1 MQLSSGK
8 KNAPAAVEEER
19 RPRAEADSGGE
30 MPAMPGAAHATDAAT
45 PFAAML
51 DERAARATDLAAWK
65 GEKSPA
71 AEPAPTAWA
80 PQPGGSVPEPPLEVP
95 EGGIPQKLTDFM
107 PLMPGASGAAG
118 KSGSTSR
125 TPQSPEAGTDLPP
138 MPEPMLPS
146 EDELAALAL
155 AGAKDTAAKGG
166 GALAFLRALFVGD
179 EHEQRPDH
187 SLIQSIRAAVL
198 HKGKSGET
206 GGEGGADAPAGPGTP
221 GAGPGSHSG
230 RNAGP
235 DAGPNAGLFAAMDAP
250 LHGLTPDD
258 IQFAGEVDA
267 ALARRP
273 RFGVRALSITV
284 AVMFACL
291 LVWAAFAKVD
301 EVTHA
306 EGQVVGSQ
314 RTQTIQNLE
323 GGILRAVLVR
333 EGQIVNKGD
342 VLAQL
347 DNELAESSYR
357 DAVNKAMENS
367 LAIARLEAEL
377 KGQRP
382 VFPEDLQDWAA
393 KLTGHKV
400 DENTL
405 ARARQIIRDQENAW
419 QSRQNQLNAE
429 IEVLKSQ
436 YDQRRHDVEEQIARK
451 TQLDRSLALSIEQRD
466 TAYALVQRNN
476 FSRMEYLGLQ
486 QKVVELQGQI
496 DMLAA
501 SIPKAQA
508 AAEES
513 KQRIASRRA
522 EQNAAITE
530 EINKRRLELNS
541 LRETLAAGS
550 DRVTRTELRTP
561 VRGTV
566 KQIYINTVG
575 GVVKPGEPIM
585 DIVPLD
591 DTLLVEAK
599 VSPKDVAFL
608 RPGQEVMVKVSAY
621 DFSIYGGLEGKLESI
636 SADTIEDKKG
646 NYHYLVKVRTQKT
659 AITYHNEVLPIIPG
673 MIVTADILIGKKTV
687 LDYLLKPIL
696 KAKQNALRER

>member
-1 MQLSSGK
+1 MLLTSDKKSRSPAGESSPQVKAGAQTSALPGPDAKSAGESSLLSPASAALLADR
-8 KNAPAAVEEER
+8 NESPRAPAEARQAGGSLQE
-19 RPRAEADSGGE
+19 PPDFPAYGAEAQGLE
-30 MPAMPGAAHATDAAT
+30 PPLPAMPGADRDHSAAGSFGNAEGNARIPEPDAFD
-45 PFAAML
+45 PVSP
-51 DERAARATDLAAWK
+51 EQLAA
-65 GEKSPA
+65 
-71 AEPAPTAWA
+71 
-80 PQPGGSVPEPPLEVP
+80 
-95 EGGIPQKLTDFM
+95 
-107 PLMPGASGAAG
+107 
-118 KSGSTSR
+118 
-125 TPQSPEAGTDLPP
+125 
-138 MPEPMLPS
+138 S
-146 EDELAALAL
+146 EELAPMALS
-155 AGAKDTAAKGG
+155 GQEEKKERG
-166 GALAFLRALFVGD
+166 GATGFLRALFLGD
-179 EHEQRPDH
+179 AHEQKPDH
-187 SLIQSIRAAVL
+187 GFMEGVRGALARSRKKEGSESR
-198 HKGKSGET
+198 HD
-206 GGEGGADAPAGPGTP
+206 GGPAAGPSAAP
-221 GAGPGSHSG
+221 
-230 RNAGP
+230 
-235 DAGPNAGLFAAMDAP
+235 GLFAAMDAP

-273 RFGVRALSITV
+273 RLGARALSVCV
-284 AVMFACL
+284 ALMFAFL
-291 LVWAAFAKVD
+291 LIWAAFAKID

-306 EGQVVGSQ
+306 EGSVVGSQ

-323 GGILRAVLVR
+323 GGILRAVMVH
-333 EGQIVNKGD
+333 EGQIVNKGE

-367 LAIARLEAEL
+367 MAIIRLEAEI
-377 KGQRP
+377 KDEPP
-382 VFPEDLQDWAA
+382 VFPEDLQAWATE
-393 KLTGHKV
+393 LIGHKV
-400 DENTL
+400 DANTL
-405 ARARQIIRDQENAW
+405 DRARQIVSDQLNAW
-419 QSRQNQLNAE
+419 QSRQAQLKAE

-436 YDQRRHDVEEQIARK
+436 YEQRRRDVEEQSARK
-451 TQLDRSLALSIEQRD
+451 AQLDGSLALSIEQRN
-466 TAYALVQRNN
+466 TAHALVQRNN

-496 DMLAA
+496 NVLAA
-501 SIPKAQA
+501 TIPKAQA

-513 KQRIASRRA
+513 LQRIASRKA
-522 EQNAAITE
+522 EQAAAITE

-541 LRETLAAGS
+541 LRETLSAGS

-566 KQIYINTVG
+566 RQIYINTVG

-591 DTLLVEAK
+591 DTLLVEAR

-608 RPGQEVMVKVSAY
+608 RPGQDVMVKISAY

-659 AITYHNEVLPIIPG
+659 SIVYHNEVLPIIPG

>member
-1 MQLSSGK
+1 MRGAPRARWRIKMLLTSGK
-8 KNAPAAVEEER
+8 KASPSAEESSPKAEAAAQASSLPGMGATSAGEFAASLSAQSAAAPAASNESGEPPAGARQGVGSLREPADIPSAATTARAVE
-19 RPRAEADSGGE
+19 PPL
-30 MPAMPGAAHATDAAT
+30 PAMPGVGQGDGGDEGFGKAEGDARTLGPDAFG
-45 PFAAML
+45 PVSP
-51 DERAARATDLAAWK
+51 EQLAASEELAPMELS
-65 GEKSPA
+65 GEKEKKERGGATSFLRALFLGDEHEQKPDHGFMHGVRA
-71 AEPAPTAWA
+71 LFGRSGGKEGAA
-80 PQPGGSVPEPPLEVP
+80 PQPGGP
-95 EGGIPQKLTDFM
+95 
-107 PLMPGASGAAG
+107 ASGPA
-118 KSGSTSR
+118 S
-125 TPQSPEAGTDLPP
+125 SP
-138 MPEPMLPS
+138 
-146 EDELAALAL
+146 
-155 AGAKDTAAKGG
+155 
-166 GALAFLRALFVGD
+166 
-179 EHEQRPDH
+179 
-187 SLIQSIRAAVL
+187 
-198 HKGKSGET
+198 
-206 GGEGGADAPAGPGTP
+206 
-221 GAGPGSHSG
+221 
-230 RNAGP
+230 
-235 DAGPNAGLFAAMDAP
+235 GLFAAMDAP

-273 RFGVRALSITV
+273 RFGVRALSVCV
-284 AVMFACL
+284 ALMFVCL
-291 LVWAAFAKVD
+291 LIWAAFAKID

-306 EGQVVGSQ
+306 EGSVVGSQ

-323 GGILRAVLVR
+323 GGILRAVLVH
-333 EGQIVNKGD
+333 EGQIVDKGD

-367 LAIARLEAEL
+367 MAIMRLEAEI
-377 KGQRP
+377 KGERP
-382 VFPEDLQDWAA
+382 VFPEDLQIWATN
-393 KLTGHKV
+393 LIGHGV

-405 ARARQIIRDQENAW
+405 ARARQIVSDQSNAW
-419 QSRQNQLNAE
+419 QSRQDQLNAE

-436 YDQRRHDVEEQIARK
+436 YEQRRRDVEEQSARK
-451 TQLDRSLALSIEQRD
+451 AQLDGSLALSIEQRD
-466 TAYALVQRNN
+466 TAHALVQRNN

-496 DMLAA
+496 NVLAA
-501 SIPKAQA
+501 TIPKAQA

-513 KQRIASRRA
+513 LQRIASRRA
-522 EQNAAITE
+522 EQAAAVTE

-541 LRETLAAGS
+541 LRETLSAGS

-566 KQIYINTVG
+566 RQIYINTVG

-608 RPGQEVMVKVSAY
+608 RPGQDVMVKVSAY

-659 AITYHNEVLPIIPG
+659 SITYHNEVLPIIPG

>member
-1 MQLSSGK
+1 MPLSFDK
-8 KNAPAAVEEER
+8 NNAPASTVNEDRSRQTEA
-19 RPRAEADSGGE
+19 RPGGD
-30 MPAMPGAAHATDAAT
+30 MPAMPGAAHAPDVAT

-71 AEPAPTAWA
+71 AEPGPPAWVPRPGASGTEAP
-80 PQPGGSVPEPPLEVP
+80 LDVP
-95 EGGIPQKLTDFM
+95 EGDIPQKLTDSM
-107 PLMPGASGAAG
+107 PLMPGAPRGASPDSGMSSKAAAENG
-118 KSGSTSR
+118 FPLGV
-125 TPQSPEAGTDLPP
+125 PP
-138 MPEPMLPS
+138 MPEAMLPPM
-146 EDELAALAL
+146 DELAAMPL
-155 AGAKDTAAKGG
+155 GGDGKDSPEGTVKS

-179 EHEQRPDH
+179 ESEQKPDRG
-187 SLIQSIRAAVL
+187 LIQSIRDLVRNR
-198 HKGKSGET
+198 GKD
-206 GGEGGADAPAGPGTP
+206 GEGNGPMGDSGPGGPASGPAP
-221 GAGPGSHSG
+221 GANP
-230 RNAGP
+230 
-235 DAGPNAGLFAAMDAP
+235 GLFAAMDAP

-258 IQFAGEVDA
+258 IQFASEVDA

-273 RFGVRALSITV
+273 RFGVRALSVTV
-284 AVMFACL
+284 AVMFVCL
-291 LVWAAFAKVD
+291 LIWAAFAKID

-323 GGILRAVLVR
+323 GGILRSVQVH
-333 EGQIVNKGD
+333 EGQIVEKGD

-367 LAIARLEAEL
+367 LAIIRLEAEL
-377 KGQRP
+377 KDQRP
-382 VFPEDLQDWAA
+382 VFPEDLRGWAA
-393 KLTGHKV
+393 KLIGHAV
-400 DENTL
+400 DDSTL

-436 YDQRRHDVEEQIARK
+436 YEQRRRDVEEQAARK

-508 AAEES
+508 AADES
-513 KQRIASRRA
+513 RQRIASRRA

-541 LRETLAAGS
+541 LRETLSAGS

-608 RPGQEVMVKVSAY
+608 RPGQDVMVKVSAY